1 ALLGAFRSSALF
13 GALGTA
19 VVVPAAWYMIRFFLG
34 IMEGPFPTEGPVVSL
49 ERRGKLLDIHFA
61 EFLTLSPLLL
71 LIFYIGL
78 YPAPL
83 IYLLEPSVVN
93 TLQNIGTAFIH

>member
-1 ALLGAFRSSALF
+1 
-13 GALGTA
+13 
-19 VVVPAAWYMIRFFLG
+19 MIRFFLG
-34 IMEGPFPTEGPVVSL
+34 IMEGPLPTEGPVVSL

-78 YPAPL
+78 QPAPL
-83 IYLLEPSVVN
+83 TYLLEPSVVN
-93 TLQNIGTAFIH
+93 TLQNIGTALIH